1 MAKYFSGKDGVLLVG
16 GSEVG
21 QLQSWS
27 FSQSMSV
34 LEITAMGDTDRT
46 IKPGVRS
53 YSGSARAYYYTP
65 SATTSPNVSALLTAA
80 IKPGATASAGGESDK
95 VTLVLR
101 LEENSGQSTNAR
113 DIEFSVYITSVSM
126 SSSVGEISSVDFS
139 WEADGAP
146 STGSTLLSN

>member
-1 MAKYFSGKDGVLLVG
+1 VSGKYFSGKDGKLLVG
-16 GSEVG
+16 STEVG

-27 FSQSMSV
+27 FSQSMSI

-53 YSGSARAYYYTP
+53 YSGSARAYYYTSGP
-65 SATTSPNVSALLTAA
+65 TTAPNVTDLLTAA
-80 IKPGATASAGGESDK
+80 IKDSGTESSK
-95 VTLVLR
+95 VTLICR
-101 LEENSGQSTNAR
+101 LEEASDGTNAR
-113 DIEFSVYITSVSM
+113 DITFSAYVTSVSM

-146 STGSTLLSN
+146 TDTLST

>member
-1 MAKYFSGKDGVLLVG
+1 VAKYFSGKDGKLYVG
-16 GSEVG
+16 SSTTPVG

-46 IKPGVRS
+46 LKPGVRS

-65 SATTSPNVSALLTAA
+65 TNTGVPNVTDLLTAA
-80 IKPGATASAGGESDK
+80 IKTDGSESEE
-95 VTLVLR
+95 VTLKLR
-101 LEENSGQSTNAR
+101 LEETADSATEAR
-113 DIEFSVYITSVSM
+113 DIVFKAYITSVSM
-126 SSSVGEISSVDFS
+126 SSSVGEISSVDFN

-146 STGSTLLSN
+146 TTDTLTT

>member
-1 MAKYFSGKDGVLLVG
+1 MAKYFSGKDGALLVG

-21 QLQSWS
+21 QLQNWS
-27 FSQSMSV
+27 FSQSMSI

-53 YSGSARAYYYTP
+53 YSGSARAYYYTS
-65 SATTSPNVSALLTAA
+65 SATSAPNVTDLLSAA
-80 IKPGATASAGGESDK
+80 IKGNGVESTP
-95 VTLVLR
+95 VTLILR
-101 LEENSGQSTNAR
+101 LEETSGSATNAR
-113 DIEFSVYITSVSM
+113 DIKFSAYVTSVGL

-146 STGSTLLSN
+146 SSNNLNT

>member
-1 MAKYFSGKDGVLLVG
+1 VAKYFSGKDGKLFVG
-16 GSEVG
+16 DSATAVG

-46 IKPGVRS
+46 LKPGVRS
-53 YSGSARAYYYTP
+53 YSGSARAYYYT
-65 SATTSPNVSALLTAA
+65 STSSGVPNVTDLLTAA
-80 IKPGATASAGGESDK
+80 IKTDSSESDQ
-95 VTLVLR
+95 VTLKLR
-101 LEENSGQSTNAR
+101 LEETADSGTDAR
-113 DIEFSVYITSVSM
+113 DIIFKAYITSVSM

-146 STGSTLLSN
+146 TTDNLST

>member
-1 MAKYFSGKDGVLLVG
+1 VAKYFSGKDGKLLVG
-16 GSEVG
+16 GANVA

-27 FSQSMSV
+27 FSQSMSI

-65 SATTSPNVSALLTAA
+65 TATTSPDVSALLSAA
-80 IKPGATASAGGESDK
+80 IKDSGTESDK
-95 VTLVLR
+95 VTLICR
-101 LEENSGQSTNAR
+101 LEETSGVATNAR
-113 DIEFSVYITSVSM
+113 DIEFNAYITSVSM
-126 SSSVGEISSVDFS
+126 SSSVGEVSSVDFS

-146 STGSTLLSN
+146 TTGSTLVSN

>member
-1 MAKYFSGKDGVLLVG
+1 MAKYFSGKDGKLFVG
-16 GSEVG
+16 DSAAAVG

-27 FSQSMSV
+27 FSQSMSI

-65 SATTSPNVSALLTAA
+65 TAGGTPNVTDLLTAA
-80 IKPGATASAGGESDK
+80 IKTDSTESDQ
-95 VTLVLR
+95 VTLKLR
-101 LEENSGQSTNAR
+101 LEETADSDTDAR
-113 DIEFSVYITSVSM
+113 DIVFKAYITSVSM
-126 SSSVGEISSVDFS
+126 GSSVGEISSVDFS

-146 STGSTLLSN
+146 TTDILSI